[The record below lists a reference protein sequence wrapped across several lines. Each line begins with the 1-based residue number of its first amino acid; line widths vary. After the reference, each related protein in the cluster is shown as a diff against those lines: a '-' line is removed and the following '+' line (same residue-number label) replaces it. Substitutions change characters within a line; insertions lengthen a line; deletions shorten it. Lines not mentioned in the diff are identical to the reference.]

1 MIRSV
6 RIRGLGVIDE
16 TLLEPSSALTA
27 VTGET
32 GAGKTMVVTGIGLLL
47 GDKADTGLVRH
58 GCDRAVVEAIL
69 DAPCADRVNELG
81 GTVEDDEVICAR
93 HITTRRS
100 RALLGG
106 AQVTASQLARI
117 VGDQV
122 TIYGQSEQ
130 VRLVDASRQLDVVDR
145 AAGDDLS
152 DHLSQHAQ
160 LWSEFR
166 AVSQRLH
173 RLNEDRAG
181 AEMEREV
188 LTRRVGE
195 VDAVDPKPHEDD
207 DLIAE
212 IAGLQAA
219 QSIRESLRK
228 ADALLNGLE
237 TSTGPQP
244 GALALLEQAVHEL
257 DATGDAD
264 PQAAELAERAR
275 QMSYDL
281 TDLAASVAGHAA
293 RAEADPQRLEE
304 LGGRLAAIQRLL
316 RARTTTLDDLLETTA
331 ADRRRLTEL
340 DPAATDLGSLGQR
353 VEQLRSE
360 LRRSADHISAVR
372 RRTAVR
378 LAAEVRPELTALA
391 MPHARLEL
399 RVEPAP
405 MGPRGADSVTIMLAA
420 NPGSDPAPLAKAA
433 SGGELSRVRLA
444 LEVVAAQTLAPQT
457 FVFDEIDSGVG
468 GAVGIEIGRRLR
480 QLARRHQVIVVT
492 HLAQVAA
499 FADTHVVISKASDG
513 AVTSSGLREV
523 TGSDREIE
531 LSRMMS
537 GMVDSESGLEHAHD
551 LLREAGE
558 RDG

>member
-16 TLLEPSSALTA
+16 TVLEPSSALTA

-58 GCDRAVVEAIL
+58 GCDRAVVEAVL
-69 DAPCADRVNELG
+69 DTPDAGRVSELG
-81 GTVEDDEVICAR
+81 GTVEDGEVICAR
-93 HITTRRS
+93 HITSRRS

-106 AQVTASQLARI
+106 AQVTASQLAHI

-122 TIYGQSEQ
+122 TIHGQSEQ
-130 VRLVDASRQLDVVDR
+130 VRLVDAARQLDVVDR
-145 AAGDDLS
+145 AAGDELAGYLS
-152 DHLSQHAQ
+152 RHAQ

-166 AVSQRLH
+166 AASQRLQ

-188 LTRRVGE
+188 LTRRVSE

-219 QSIRESLRK
+219 QSIRESLNK
-228 ADALLNGLE
+228 ADVLLNGVE

-257 DATGDAD
+257 DGTGDAD
-264 PQAAELAERAR
+264 PHAAELAERAR

-316 RARTTTLDDLLETTA
+316 RARTTTLDDLLESTA
-331 ADRRRLTEL
+331 ADRHRLAEL
-340 DPAATDLGSLGQR
+340 DPGATDLDSLGQQ

-360 LRRSADHISAVR
+360 LRRSADHMSAVR

-378 LAAEVRPELTALA
+378 LAAEVRPELAALA
-391 MPHARLEL
+391 MPHARLEF

-420 NPGSDPAPLAKAA
+420 NPGSDLAPLAKAA

-444 LEVVAAQTLAPQT
+444 LEVVVAQPQVPQT

-468 GAVGIEIGRRLR
+468 GTVGIEIGRRLR

-499 FADTHVVISKASDG
+499 FADTHVVITKASDG
-513 AVTSSGLREV
+513 AITSSGLREV
-523 TGSDREIE
+523 TGSEREIE

-558 RDG
+558 MD

>member
-16 TLLEPSSALTA
+16 TVLEPSSALTA

-58 GCDRAVVEAIL
+58 GCDRAVVEAVL
-69 DAPCADRVNELG
+69 DTPDAGRVSELG
-81 GTVEDDEVICAR
+81 GTVEDGEVICAR
-93 HITTRRS
+93 HITSCRS

-106 AQVTASQLARI
+106 AQVTASQLAHI

-122 TIYGQSEQ
+122 TIHGQSEQ
-130 VRLVDASRQLDVVDR
+130 VRLVDAARQLDVVDR
-145 AAGDDLS
+145 AAGDELAG
-152 DHLSQHAQ
+152 HLSRHAQ

-166 AVSQRLH
+166 AASQRLQ

-219 QSIRESLRK
+219 QSIRESLNK
-228 ADALLNGLE
+228 ADVLLNGVE

-257 DATGDAD
+257 DGTGDAD
-264 PQAAELAERAR
+264 PRAAELAERAR

-316 RARTTTLDDLLETTA
+316 RARTTTLDDLLESTA
-331 ADRRRLTEL
+331 ADRHRLAEL
-340 DPAATDLGSLGQR
+340 DPGATDLDSLGQQ

-360 LRRSADHISAVR
+360 LRRSADHMSAVR

-378 LAAEVRPELTALA
+378 LAAEVRPELAALA
-391 MPHARLEL
+391 MPHARLEF

-420 NPGSDPAPLAKAA
+420 NPGSDLAPLAKAA

-444 LEVVAAQTLAPQT
+444 LEVVVAQPQVPQT

-499 FADTHVVISKASDG
+499 FADTHVVITKASDG

-523 TGSDREIE
+523 TGSGREIE

-558 RDG
+558 MD

>member
-16 TLLEPSSALTA
+16 TVLEPSSALTA

-58 GCDRAVVEAIL
+58 GCDRAVVEAVL
-69 DAPCADRVNELG
+69 DTPDAGRVSELG
-81 GTVEDDEVICAR
+81 GTVEDGEVICAR
-93 HITTRRS
+93 HITSRRS

-106 AQVTASQLARI
+106 AQVTASQLAHI

-122 TIYGQSEQ
+122 TIHGQSEQ
-130 VRLVDASRQLDVVDR
+130 VRLVDAARQLDVVDR
-145 AAGDDLS
+145 AAGDELAG
-152 DHLSQHAQ
+152 HLSRHAQ

-166 AVSQRLH
+166 AASQRLQ

-219 QSIRESLRK
+219 QSIRESLNK
-228 ADALLNGLE
+228 ADVLLNGVE

-257 DATGDAD
+257 DGTGDAD
-264 PQAAELAERAR
+264 PRAAELAERAR

-316 RARTTTLDDLLETTA
+316 RARTTTLDDLLDSTA
-331 ADRRRLTEL
+331 ADRHRLAEL
-340 DPAATDLGSLGQR
+340 DPGATDLDSLGQQ

-360 LRRSADHISAVR
+360 LRRSADHMSAVR

-378 LAAEVRPELTALA
+378 LAAEVRPELAALA
-391 MPHARLEL
+391 MPHARLEF

-420 NPGSDPAPLAKAA
+420 NPGSDLAPLAKAA

-444 LEVVAAQTLAPQT
+444 LEVVVAQPQVPQT

-499 FADTHVVISKASDG
+499 FADTHVVITKASDG
-513 AVTSSGLREV
+513 AITSSGLREV

-558 RDG
+558 MD

>member
-16 TLLEPSSALTA
+16 TVLEPSSALTA

-58 GCDRAVVEAIL
+58 GCDRAVVEAVL
-69 DAPCADRVNELG
+69 DTPDAGRVSELG
-81 GTVEDDEVICAR
+81 GTVEDGEVICAR
-93 HITTRRS
+93 HITSRRS

-106 AQVTASQLARI
+106 AQVTASQLAHI

-122 TIYGQSEQ
+122 TIHGQSEQ
-130 VRLVDASRQLDVVDR
+130 VRLVDAARQLDVVDR
-145 AAGDDLS
+145 AAGDELAGYLS
-152 DHLSQHAQ
+152 RHAQ

-166 AVSQRLH
+166 AASQRLQ

-188 LTRRVGE
+188 LTRRVSE

-212 IAGLQAA
+212 MAGLQAA
-219 QSIRESLRK
+219 QSIRESLNK
-228 ADALLNGLE
+228 ADVLLNGVE

-257 DATGDAD
+257 DGTGDAD
-264 PQAAELAERAR
+264 PHAAELAERAR

-316 RARTTTLDDLLETTA
+316 RARTTTLDDLLESTA
-331 ADRRRLTEL
+331 ADRHRLAEL
-340 DPAATDLGSLGQR
+340 DPGATDLDSLGQQ

-360 LRRSADHISAVR
+360 LRRSADHMSAVR

-378 LAAEVRPELTALA
+378 LAAEVRPELAALA
-391 MPHARLEL
+391 MPHARLEF

-420 NPGSDPAPLAKAA
+420 NPGSDLAPLAKAA

-444 LEVVAAQTLAPQT
+444 LEVVVAQPQVPQT

-499 FADTHVVISKASDG
+499 FADTHVVITKASDG

-523 TGSDREIE
+523 TGSGREIE

-558 RDG
+558 MD

>member
-16 TLLEPSSALTA
+16 TVLEPSSALTA

-58 GCDRAVVEAIL
+58 GCDRAVVEAVL
-69 DAPCADRVNELG
+69 DTPDAGRVSELG
-81 GTVEDDEVICAR
+81 GTVEDGEVICAR
-93 HITTRRS
+93 HITSRRS

-106 AQVTASQLARI
+106 AQVTASQLAHI

-122 TIYGQSEQ
+122 TIHGQSEQ
-130 VRLVDASRQLDVVDR
+130 VRLVDAARQLDVVDR
-145 AAGDDLS
+145 AAGDELAG
-152 DHLSQHAQ
+152 HLSRHAQ

-166 AVSQRLH
+166 AASQRLQ

-219 QSIRESLRK
+219 QSIRESLNK
-228 ADALLNGLE
+228 ADVLLNGVE

-257 DATGDAD
+257 DGTGDAD
-264 PQAAELAERAR
+264 PRAAELAERAR

-316 RARTTTLDDLLETTA
+316 RARTTTLDDLLDSTA
-331 ADRRRLTEL
+331 ADRHRLAEL
-340 DPAATDLGSLGQR
+340 DPGATDLDSLGQQ

-360 LRRSADHISAVR
+360 LRRSADHMSAVR

-378 LAAEVRPELTALA
+378 LAAEVRPELAALA
-391 MPHARLEL
+391 MPHARLEF

-420 NPGSDPAPLAKAA
+420 NPGSDLAPLAKAA

-444 LEVVAAQTLAPQT
+444 LEVVVAQPQVPQT

-499 FADTHVVISKASDG
+499 FADTHVVITKASDG

-523 TGSDREIE
+523 TGSEREIE

-537 GMVDSESGLEHAHD
+537 GMVDSGSGLEHAHD

-558 RDG
+558 MD

>member
-16 TLLEPSSALTA
+16 TVLEPSSALTA

-58 GCDRAVVEAIL
+58 GCDRAVVEAVL
-69 DAPCADRVNELG
+69 DTPDAGRVSELG
-81 GTVEDDEVICAR
+81 GTVEDGEVICAR
-93 HITTRRS
+93 HITSRRS

-106 AQVTASQLARI
+106 AQVTASQLAHI

-122 TIYGQSEQ
+122 TIHGQSEQ
-130 VRLVDASRQLDVVDR
+130 VRLVDAARQLDVVDR
-145 AAGDDLS
+145 AAGDELAG
-152 DHLSQHAQ
+152 HLSRHAQ

-166 AVSQRLH
+166 AASQRLQ

-212 IAGLQAA
+212 MAGLQAA
-219 QSIRESLRK
+219 QSIRESLNK
-228 ADALLNGLE
+228 ADVLLNGVE

-257 DATGDAD
+257 DGTGDAD
-264 PQAAELAERAR
+264 PHAAELAERAR

-316 RARTTTLDDLLETTA
+316 RARTTTLDDLLESTA
-331 ADRRRLTEL
+331 ADRHRLAEL
-340 DPAATDLGSLGQR
+340 DPGATDLDSLGQQ

-360 LRRSADHISAVR
+360 LRRSADHMSAVR

-378 LAAEVRPELTALA
+378 LAAEVRPELAALA
-391 MPHARLEL
+391 MPHARLEF

-420 NPGSDPAPLAKAA
+420 NPGSDLAPLAKAA

-444 LEVVAAQTLAPQT
+444 LEVVVAQPQVPQT

-499 FADTHVVISKASDG
+499 FADTHVVITKASDG

-523 TGSDREIE
+523 TGSEREIE

-558 RDG
+558 MD

>member
-16 TLLEPSSALTA
+16 TVLEPSSALTA

-58 GCDRAVVEAIL
+58 GCDRAVVEAVL
-69 DAPCADRVNELG
+69 DTPDAGRVSELG
-81 GTVEDDEVICAR
+81 GTVEDGEVICAR
-93 HITTRRS
+93 HITSRRS

-106 AQVTASQLARI
+106 AQVTASQLAHI

-122 TIYGQSEQ
+122 TIHGQSEQ
-130 VRLVDASRQLDVVDR
+130 VRLVDAARQLDVVDR
-145 AAGDDLS
+145 AAGDELAG
-152 DHLSQHAQ
+152 HLSRHAQ

-166 AVSQRLH
+166 AASQRLQ

-219 QSIRESLRK
+219 QSIRESLNK
-228 ADALLNGLE
+228 ADVLLNGVE

-257 DATGDAD
+257 DGTGDAD
-264 PQAAELAERAR
+264 PHAAELAERAR

-316 RARTTTLDDLLETTA
+316 RARTTTLDDLLESTA
-331 ADRRRLTEL
+331 ADRHRLAEL
-340 DPAATDLGSLGQR
+340 DPGATDLDSLGQQ

-360 LRRSADHISAVR
+360 LRRSADHMSAVR

-378 LAAEVRPELTALA
+378 LAAEVRPELAALA
-391 MPHARLEL
+391 MPHARLEF

-420 NPGSDPAPLAKAA
+420 NPGSDLAPLAKAA

-444 LEVVAAQTLAPQT
+444 LEVVVAQPQVPQT

-468 GAVGIEIGRRLR
+468 GTVGIEIGRRLR

-499 FADTHVVISKASDG
+499 FADTHVVITKASDG

-523 TGSDREIE
+523 TGSGREIE

-558 RDG
+558 MD

>member
-16 TLLEPSSALTA
+16 TVLEPSSALTA

-58 GCDRAVVEAIL
+58 GCDRAVVEAVL
-69 DAPCADRVNELG
+69 DTPDAGRVSELG
-81 GTVEDDEVICAR
+81 GTVEDGEVICAR
-93 HITTRRS
+93 HITSRRS

-106 AQVTASQLARI
+106 AQVTASQLAHI

-122 TIYGQSEQ
+122 TIHGQSEQ
-130 VRLVDASRQLDVVDR
+130 VRLVDAARQLDVVDR
-145 AAGDDLS
+145 AAGDELAGYLS
-152 DHLSQHAQ
+152 RHAQ

-166 AVSQRLH
+166 AASQRLQ

-212 IAGLQAA
+212 MAGLQAA
-219 QSIRESLRK
+219 QSIRESLNK
-228 ADALLNGLE
+228 ADVLLNGVE

-257 DATGDAD
+257 DGTGDAD
-264 PQAAELAERAR
+264 PHAAELAERAR

-316 RARTTTLDDLLETTA
+316 RARTTTLDDLLESTA
-331 ADRRRLTEL
+331 ADRHRLAEL
-340 DPAATDLGSLGQR
+340 DPGATDLDSLGQQ

-360 LRRSADHISAVR
+360 LRRSADHMSAVR

-378 LAAEVRPELTALA
+378 LAAEVRPELAALV
-391 MPHARLEL
+391 MPHARLEF

-420 NPGSDPAPLAKAA
+420 NPGSDLAPLAKAA

-444 LEVVAAQTLAPQT
+444 LEVVVAQPQVPQT

-499 FADTHVVISKASDG
+499 FADTHVVITKASDG
-513 AVTSSGLREV
+513 AITSSGLREV

-558 RDG
+558 MD

>member
-16 TLLEPSSALTA
+16 TVLEPSSALTA

-58 GCDRAVVEAIL
+58 GCDRAVVEAVL
-69 DAPCADRVNELG
+69 DTPDAGRVSELG
-81 GTVEDDEVICAR
+81 GTVEDGEVICAR
-93 HITTRRS
+93 HITSRRS

-106 AQVTASQLARI
+106 AQVTASQLAHI

-122 TIYGQSEQ
+122 TIHGQSEQ
-130 VRLVDASRQLDVVDR
+130 VRLVDAARQLDVVDR
-145 AAGDDLS
+145 AAGDELAG
-152 DHLSQHAQ
+152 HLSRHAQ

-166 AVSQRLH
+166 AASQRLQ

-219 QSIRESLRK
+219 QSIRESLNK
-228 ADALLNGLE
+228 ADVLLNGVE
-237 TSTGPQP
+237 MSTGPQP

-257 DATGDAD
+257 DGTGDAD
-264 PQAAELAERAR
+264 PRAAELAERAR

-316 RARTTTLDDLLETTA
+316 RARTTTLDDLLESTA
-331 ADRRRLTEL
+331 ADRHRLAEL
-340 DPAATDLGSLGQR
+340 DPGATDLDSLGQQ

-360 LRRSADHISAVR
+360 LRRSADHMSAVR

-378 LAAEVRPELTALA
+378 LAAEVRPELAALA
-391 MPHARLEL
+391 MPHARLEF

-420 NPGSDPAPLAKAA
+420 NPGSDLAPLAKAA

-444 LEVVAAQTLAPQT
+444 LEVVVAQPQVPQT

-499 FADTHVVISKASDG
+499 FADTHVVITKASDG

-523 TGSDREIE
+523 TGSEREIE

-558 RDG
+558 MD

>member
-16 TLLEPSSALTA
+16 TVLEPSSALTA

-58 GCDRAVVEAIL
+58 GCDRAVVEAVL
-69 DAPCADRVNELG
+69 DTPDAGRVSELG
-81 GTVEDDEVICAR
+81 GTVEDGEVICAR
-93 HITTRRS
+93 HITSRRS

-106 AQVTASQLARI
+106 AQVTASQLAHI

-122 TIYGQSEQ
+122 TIHGQSEQ
-130 VRLVDASRQLDVVDR
+130 VRLVDAARQLDVVDR
-145 AAGDDLS
+145 AAGDELAGYLS
-152 DHLSQHAQ
+152 RHAQ

-166 AVSQRLH
+166 AASQRLQ

-219 QSIRESLRK
+219 QSIRESLNK
-228 ADALLNGLE
+228 ADVLLNGVE

-257 DATGDAD
+257 DGTGDAD
-264 PQAAELAERAR
+264 PRAAELAERAR

-293 RAEADPQRLEE
+293 RAEADPQRLEK

-316 RARTTTLDDLLETTA
+316 RARTTTLDDLLESTA
-331 ADRRRLTEL
+331 ADRHRLAEL
-340 DPAATDLGSLGQR
+340 DPGATDLDSLGQQ

-360 LRRSADHISAVR
+360 LRRSADHMSAVR

-378 LAAEVRPELTALA
+378 LAAEVRPELAALA
-391 MPHARLEL
+391 MPHARLEF

-420 NPGSDPAPLAKAA
+420 NPGSDLAPLAKAA

-444 LEVVAAQTLAPQT
+444 LEVVVAQPQVPQT

-499 FADTHVVISKASDG
+499 FADTHVVITKASDG

-523 TGSDREIE
+523 TGSEREIE

-558 RDG
+558 MD

>member
-16 TLLEPSSALTA
+16 TVLEPSSALTA

-58 GCDRAVVEAIL
+58 GCDRAVVEAVL
-69 DAPCADRVNELG
+69 DTPDAGCVSELG
-81 GTVEDDEVICAR
+81 GTVEDGEVICAR
-93 HITTRRS
+93 HITSRRS

-106 AQVTASQLARI
+106 AQVTASQLAHI

-122 TIYGQSEQ
+122 TIHGQSEQ
-130 VRLVDASRQLDVVDR
+130 VRLVDAARQLDVVDR
-145 AAGDDLS
+145 AAGDELAG
-152 DHLSQHAQ
+152 HLSRHAQ

-166 AVSQRLH
+166 AASQRLQ

-219 QSIRESLRK
+219 QSIRESLNK
-228 ADALLNGLE
+228 ADVLLNGVE

-257 DATGDAD
+257 DGTGDAD
-264 PQAAELAERAR
+264 PRAAELAERAR

-316 RARTTTLDDLLETTA
+316 RARTTTLDDLLESTA
-331 ADRRRLTEL
+331 ADRHRLAEL
-340 DPAATDLGSLGQR
+340 DPGATDLDSLGQQ

-360 LRRSADHISAVR
+360 LRRSADHMSAVR

-378 LAAEVRPELTALA
+378 LAAEVRPELAALA
-391 MPHARLEL
+391 MPHARLEF

-420 NPGSDPAPLAKAA
+420 NPGSDLAPLAKAA

-444 LEVVAAQTLAPQT
+444 LEVVVAQPQVPQT

-499 FADTHVVISKASDG
+499 FADTHVVITKASDG

-523 TGSDREIE
+523 TGSEREIE

-558 RDG
+558 MD

>member
-16 TLLEPSSALTA
+16 TVLEPSSALTA

-58 GCDRAVVEAIL
+58 GCDRAVVEAVL
-69 DAPCADRVNELG
+69 DTPDAGRVSELG
-81 GTVEDDEVICAR
+81 GTVEDGEVICAR
-93 HITTRRS
+93 HITSRRS

-106 AQVTASQLARI
+106 AQVTASQLAHI

-122 TIYGQSEQ
+122 TIHGQSEQ
-130 VRLVDASRQLDVVDR
+130 VRLVDAARQLDVVDR
-145 AAGDDLS
+145 AAGDELAG
-152 DHLSQHAQ
+152 HLSRHAQ

-166 AVSQRLH
+166 AASQRLQ

-212 IAGLQAA
+212 MAGLQAA
-219 QSIRESLRK
+219 QSIRESLNK
-228 ADALLNGLE
+228 ADVLLNGVE

-257 DATGDAD
+257 DGTGDAD
-264 PQAAELAERAR
+264 PRAAELAERAR

-316 RARTTTLDDLLETTA
+316 RARTTTLDDLLESTA
-331 ADRRRLTEL
+331 ADRHRHAEL
-340 DPAATDLGSLGQR
+340 DPGATDLDSLGQQ

-360 LRRSADHISAVR
+360 LRRSADHMSAVR

-378 LAAEVRPELTALA
+378 LAAEVRPELAALA
-391 MPHARLEL
+391 MPHARLEF

-420 NPGSDPAPLAKAA
+420 NPGSDLAPLAKAA

-444 LEVVAAQTLAPQT
+444 LEVVVAQPQVPQT

-499 FADTHVVISKASDG
+499 FADTHVVITKASDG
-513 AVTSSGLREV
+513 AITSSGLREV

-558 RDG
+558 MD

>member
-16 TLLEPSSALTA
+16 TVLEPSSALTA

-58 GCDRAVVEAIL
+58 GCDRAVVEAVL
-69 DAPCADRVNELG
+69 DTPDAGRVSELG
-81 GTVEDDEVICAR
+81 GTVEDGEVICAR
-93 HITTRRS
+93 HITSRRS

-106 AQVTASQLARI
+106 AQVTASQLAHI

-122 TIYGQSEQ
+122 TIHGQSEQ
-130 VRLVDASRQLDVVDR
+130 VRLVDAARQLDVVDR
-145 AAGDDLS
+145 AAGDELAG
-152 DHLSQHAQ
+152 HLSRHAQ

-166 AVSQRLH
+166 AASQRLQ

-219 QSIRESLRK
+219 QSIRESLNK
-228 ADALLNGLE
+228 ADVLLNGVE

-257 DATGDAD
+257 DGTGDAD
-264 PQAAELAERAR
+264 PHAAELAERAR

-316 RARTTTLDDLLETTA
+316 RARTTTLDDLLESTA
-331 ADRRRLTEL
+331 ADRHRLAEL
-340 DPAATDLGSLGQR
+340 DPGATDLDSLGQQ

-360 LRRSADHISAVR
+360 LRRSADHMSAVR

-378 LAAEVRPELTALA
+378 LAAEVRPELAALA
-391 MPHARLEL
+391 MPHARLEF

-420 NPGSDPAPLAKAA
+420 NPGSDLAPLAKAA

-444 LEVVAAQTLAPQT
+444 LEVVVAQPQVPQT

-468 GAVGIEIGRRLR
+468 GTVGIEIGRRLR

-499 FADTHVVISKASDG
+499 FADTHVVITKASDG

-558 RDG
+558 MD

>member
-16 TLLEPSSALTA
+16 TVLEPSSALTA

-58 GCDRAVVEAIL
+58 GCDRAVVEAVL
-69 DAPCADRVNELG
+69 DTPDAGRVSELG
-81 GTVEDDEVICAR
+81 GTVEDGEVICAR
-93 HITTRRS
+93 HITSRRS

-106 AQVTASQLARI
+106 AQVTASQLAHI

-122 TIYGQSEQ
+122 TIHGQSEQ
-130 VRLVDASRQLDVVDR
+130 VRLVDAARQLDVVDR
-145 AAGDDLS
+145 AAGDELAG
-152 DHLSQHAQ
+152 HLSRHAQ

-166 AVSQRLH
+166 AASQRLQ

-219 QSIRESLRK
+219 QSIRESLNK
-228 ADALLNGLE
+228 ADVLLNGVE

-257 DATGDAD
+257 DGTGDAD
-264 PQAAELAERAR
+264 PRAAELAERAR

-293 RAEADPQRLEE
+293 RAKADPQRLEE

-316 RARTTTLDDLLETTA
+316 RARTTTLDDLLESTA
-331 ADRRRLTEL
+331 EDRHRLTEL
-340 DPAATDLGSLGQR
+340 DPGATDLDFLGQQ
-353 VEQLRSE
+353 VEQLRFE
-360 LRRSADHISAVR
+360 LRRSADHMSAVR

-378 LAAEVRPELTALA
+378 LAAEVRPELAALA
-391 MPHARLEL
+391 MPHARLEF

-420 NPGSDPAPLAKAA
+420 NPGSDLAPLAKAA

-444 LEVVAAQTLAPQT
+444 LEVVVAQPQVPQT

-499 FADTHVVISKASDG
+499 FADTHVVITKASDG

-551 LLREAGE
+551 LLREADE
-558 RDG
+558 MD

>member
-1 MIRSV
+1 VIRSV

-16 TLLEPSSALTA
+16 TVLEPSSALTA

-58 GCDRAVVEAIL
+58 GCDRAVVEAVL
-69 DAPCADRVNELG
+69 DTPDAGRVSELG
-81 GTVEDDEVICAR
+81 GTVEDGEVICAR
-93 HITTRRS
+93 HITSRRS

-106 AQVTASQLARI
+106 AQVTASQLAHI

-122 TIYGQSEQ
+122 TIHGQSEQ
-130 VRLVDASRQLDVVDR
+130 VRLVDAARQLDVVDR
-145 AAGDDLS
+145 AAGDELAG
-152 DHLSQHAQ
+152 HLSRHAQ

-166 AVSQRLH
+166 AASQRLQ

-219 QSIRESLRK
+219 QSIRESLNK
-228 ADALLNGLE
+228 ADVLLNGVE

-257 DATGDAD
+257 DGTGDAD
-264 PQAAELAERAR
+264 PRAAELAERAR

-316 RARTTTLDDLLETTA
+316 RARTTTLDDLLESTA
-331 ADRRRLTEL
+331 ADRHRLAEL
-340 DPAATDLGSLGQR
+340 DPGATDLDSLGQQ

-360 LRRSADHISAVR
+360 LRRSADHMSAVR

-378 LAAEVRPELTALA
+378 LAAEVRPELAALA
-391 MPHARLEL
+391 MPHARLEF

-420 NPGSDPAPLAKAA
+420 NPGSDLAPLAKAA

-444 LEVVAAQTLAPQT
+444 LEVVVAQPQVPQT

-499 FADTHVVISKASDG
+499 FADTHVVITKASDG

-523 TGSDREIE
+523 TGSGREIE

-558 RDG
+558 MD

>member
-16 TLLEPSSALTA
+16 TVLEPSSALTA

-58 GCDRAVVEAIL
+58 GCDRAVVEAVL
-69 DAPCADRVNELG
+69 DTPDAGRVSELG
-81 GTVEDDEVICAR
+81 GTVEDGEVICAR
-93 HITTRRS
+93 HITSRRS

-106 AQVTASQLARI
+106 AQVTASQLAHI

-122 TIYGQSEQ
+122 TIHGQSEQ
-130 VRLVDASRQLDVVDR
+130 VRLVDAARQLDVVDR
-145 AAGDDLS
+145 AAGDELAG
-152 DHLSQHAQ
+152 HLSRHAQ

-166 AVSQRLH
+166 AASQRLQ

-219 QSIRESLRK
+219 QSIRESLNK
-228 ADALLNGLE
+228 ADVLLNGVE

-257 DATGDAD
+257 DGTGDAD
-264 PQAAELAERAR
+264 PRAAELAERAR

-316 RARTTTLDDLLETTA
+316 RARTTTLDDLLDSTA
-331 ADRRRLTEL
+331 ADRHRLAEL
-340 DPAATDLGSLGQR
+340 DPGATDLDSLGQQ

-360 LRRSADHISAVR
+360 LRRSADHMSAVR

-378 LAAEVRPELTALA
+378 LAAEVRPELAALA
-391 MPHARLEL
+391 MPHARLEF

-420 NPGSDPAPLAKAA
+420 NPGSDLAPLAKAA

-444 LEVVAAQTLAPQT
+444 LEVVVAQPQVPQT

-499 FADTHVVISKASDG
+499 FADTHVVITKASDG

-523 TGSDREIE
+523 TGSEREIE

-558 RDG
+558 MD

>member
-16 TLLEPSSALTA
+16 TVLEPSSALTA

-58 GCDRAVVEAIL
+58 GCDRAVVEAVL
-69 DAPCADRVNELG
+69 DTPDAGRVSELG
-81 GTVEDDEVICAR
+81 GTVEDGEVICAR
-93 HITTRRS
+93 HITSRRS

-106 AQVTASQLARI
+106 AQVTASQLAHI

-122 TIYGQSEQ
+122 TIHGQSEQ
-130 VRLVDASRQLDVVDR
+130 VRLVDAARQLDVVDR
-145 AAGDDLS
+145 AAGDELAGYLS
-152 DHLSQHAQ
+152 RHAQ

-166 AVSQRLH
+166 AASQRLQ

-212 IAGLQAA
+212 MAGLQAA
-219 QSIRESLRK
+219 QSIRESLNK
-228 ADALLNGLE
+228 ADVLLNGVE

-257 DATGDAD
+257 DGTGDAD
-264 PQAAELAERAR
+264 PHAAELAERAR

-316 RARTTTLDDLLETTA
+316 RARTTTLDDLLESTA
-331 ADRRRLTEL
+331 ADRHRLAEL
-340 DPAATDLGSLGQR
+340 DPGATDLDSLGQQ
-353 VEQLRSE
+353 VEQLRFE
-360 LRRSADHISAVR
+360 LRRSADHMSAVR

-378 LAAEVRPELTALA
+378 LAAEVRPELAALA
-391 MPHARLEL
+391 MPHARLEF

-420 NPGSDPAPLAKAA
+420 NPGSDLAPLAKAA

-444 LEVVAAQTLAPQT
+444 LEVVVAQPQVPQT

-499 FADTHVVISKASDG
+499 FADTHVVITKASDG
-513 AVTSSGLREV
+513 AITSSGLREV

-558 RDG
+558 MD

>member
-16 TLLEPSSALTA
+16 TVLEPSSALTA

-58 GCDRAVVEAIL
+58 GCDRAVVEAVL
-69 DAPCADRVNELG
+69 DTPDAGRVSELG
-81 GTVEDDEVICAR
+81 GTVEDGEVICAR
-93 HITTRRS
+93 HITSRRS

-106 AQVTASQLARI
+106 AQVTASQLAHI

-122 TIYGQSEQ
+122 TIHGQSEQ
-130 VRLVDASRQLDVVDR
+130 VRLVDAARQLDVVDR
-145 AAGDDLS
+145 AAGDELAGYLS
-152 DHLSQHAQ
+152 RHAQ

-166 AVSQRLH
+166 AASQRLQ

-212 IAGLQAA
+212 MAGLQAA
-219 QSIRESLRK
+219 QSIRESLNK
-228 ADALLNGLE
+228 ADVLLNGVE

-257 DATGDAD
+257 DGTGDAD
-264 PQAAELAERAR
+264 PHAAELAERAR

-316 RARTTTLDDLLETTA
+316 RARTTTLDDLLESTA
-331 ADRRRLTEL
+331 ADRHRLAEL
-340 DPAATDLGSLGQR
+340 DPGATDLDSLGQQ

-360 LRRSADHISAVR
+360 LRRSADHMSAVR

-378 LAAEVRPELTALA
+378 LAAEVRPELAALA
-391 MPHARLEL
+391 MPHARLEF

-420 NPGSDPAPLAKAA
+420 NPGSDLAPLAKAA

-444 LEVVAAQTLAPQT
+444 LEVVVAQPQVPQT

-468 GAVGIEIGRRLR
+468 GTVGIEIGRRLR

-499 FADTHVVISKASDG
+499 FADTHVVITKASDG
-513 AVTSSGLREV
+513 AITSSGLREV

-558 RDG
+558 MD

>member
-16 TLLEPSSALTA
+16 TVLEPSSALTA

-58 GCDRAVVEAIL
+58 GCDRAVVEAVL
-69 DAPCADRVNELG
+69 DTPDAGRVSELG
-81 GTVEDDEVICAR
+81 GTVEDGEVICAR
-93 HITTRRS
+93 HITSRRS

-106 AQVTASQLARI
+106 AQVTASQLAHI

-122 TIYGQSEQ
+122 TIHGQSEQ
-130 VRLVDASRQLDVVDR
+130 VRLVDAARQLDVVDR
-145 AAGDDLS
+145 AAGDELAGYLS
-152 DHLSQHAQ
+152 RHAQ

-166 AVSQRLH
+166 AASQRLQ

-219 QSIRESLRK
+219 QSIRESLNK
-228 ADALLNGLE
+228 ADVLLNGVE

-257 DATGDAD
+257 DGTGDAD
-264 PQAAELAERAR
+264 PRAAELAERAR

-316 RARTTTLDDLLETTA
+316 RARTTTLDDLLESTA
-331 ADRRRLTEL
+331 ADRHRLAEL
-340 DPAATDLGSLGQR
+340 DPGATDLDSLGQQ

-360 LRRSADHISAVR
+360 LRRSADHMSAVR

-378 LAAEVRPELTALA
+378 LAAEVRPELAALA
-391 MPHARLEL
+391 MPHARLEF

-420 NPGSDPAPLAKAA
+420 NPGSDLAPLAKAA

-444 LEVVAAQTLAPQT
+444 LEVVVAQPQVPQT

-499 FADTHVVISKASDG
+499 FADTHVVITKASDG

-523 TGSDREIE
+523 TGSEREIE

-558 RDG
+558 MD

>member
-16 TLLEPSSALTA
+16 TVLEPSSALTA

-58 GCDRAVVEAIL
+58 GCDRAVVEAVL
-69 DAPCADRVNELG
+69 DTPDAGRVSELG
-81 GTVEDDEVICAR
+81 GTVEDGEVICAR
-93 HITTRRS
+93 HITSRRS

-106 AQVTASQLARI
+106 AQVTASQLAHI

-122 TIYGQSEQ
+122 TIHGQSEQ
-130 VRLVDASRQLDVVDR
+130 VRLVDAARQLDVVDR
-145 AAGDDLS
+145 AAGDELAGYLS
-152 DHLSQHAQ
+152 RHAQ
-160 LWSEFR
+160 VWSEFR
-166 AVSQRLH
+166 AASQRLQ

-212 IAGLQAA
+212 MAGLQAA
-219 QSIRESLRK
+219 QSIRESLNK
-228 ADALLNGLE
+228 ADVLLNGVE

-257 DATGDAD
+257 DGTGDAD
-264 PQAAELAERAR
+264 PHAAELAERAR

-316 RARTTTLDDLLETTA
+316 RARTTTLDDLLESTA
-331 ADRRRLTEL
+331 EDRHRLTEL
-340 DPAATDLGSLGQR
+340 DPGATDLDFLGQQ
-353 VEQLRSE
+353 VEQLRFE
-360 LRRSADHISAVR
+360 LRRSADHMSAVR

-378 LAAEVRPELTALA
+378 LAAEVRPELAALA
-391 MPHARLEL
+391 MPHARLEF

-420 NPGSDPAPLAKAA
+420 NPGSDLAPLAKAA

-444 LEVVAAQTLAPQT
+444 LEVVVAQPQVPQT

-499 FADTHVVISKASDG
+499 FADTHVVITKASDG
-513 AVTSSGLREV
+513 AITSSGLREV

-558 RDG
+558 MD

>member
-16 TLLEPSSALTA
+16 TVLEPSSALTA

-58 GCDRAVVEAIL
+58 GCDRAVVEAVL
-69 DAPCADRVNELG
+69 DTPDAGRVSELG
-81 GTVEDDEVICAR
+81 GTVEDGEVICAR
-93 HITTRRS
+93 HITSRRS

-106 AQVTASQLARI
+106 AQVTASQLAHI

-122 TIYGQSEQ
+122 TIHGQSEQ
-130 VRLVDASRQLDVVDR
+130 VRLVDAARQLDVVDR
-145 AAGDDLS
+145 AAGDELAGYLS
-152 DHLSQHAQ
+152 RHAQ

-166 AVSQRLH
+166 AASQRLQ

-219 QSIRESLRK
+219 QSIRESLNK
-228 ADALLNGLE
+228 ADVLLNGVE

-257 DATGDAD
+257 DGTGDAD
-264 PQAAELAERAR
+264 PHAAELAERAR

-316 RARTTTLDDLLETTA
+316 RARTTTLDDLLESTA
-331 ADRRRLTEL
+331 ADRHRLAEL
-340 DPAATDLGSLGQR
+340 DPGATDLDSLGQQ
-353 VEQLRSE
+353 VEQLRFE
-360 LRRSADHISAVR
+360 LRRSADHMSAVR

-378 LAAEVRPELTALA
+378 LAAEVRPELAALA
-391 MPHARLEL
+391 MPHARLEF

-420 NPGSDPAPLAKAA
+420 NPGSDLAPLAKAA

-444 LEVVAAQTLAPQT
+444 LEVVVAQPQVPQT

-499 FADTHVVISKASDG
+499 FADTHVVITKASDG

-523 TGSDREIE
+523 TGSGREIE

-558 RDG
+558 MD

>member
-16 TLLEPSSALTA
+16 TVLEPSSALTA

-58 GCDRAVVEAIL
+58 GCDRAVVEAVL
-69 DAPCADRVNELG
+69 DAPDDGRISELG
-81 GTVEDDEVICAR
+81 GTVEDGEVICAR
-93 HITTRRS
+93 HITSRRS

-106 AQVTASQLARI
+106 AQVTASQLAHI

-122 TIYGQSEQ
+122 TIHGQSEQ
-130 VRLVDASRQLDVVDR
+130 VRLVDAARQLDVVDR
-145 AAGDDLS
+145 AAGDELAG
-152 DHLSQHAQ
+152 HLSRHAQ

-166 AVSQRLH
+166 AASQRLQ

-188 LTRRVGE
+188 LTRRVSE

-212 IAGLQAA
+212 MAGLQAA
-219 QSIRESLRK
+219 QSIRESLNK
-228 ADALLNGLE
+228 ADVLLNGVE

-257 DATGDAD
+257 DGTGDAD
-264 PQAAELAERAR
+264 PHAAELAERAR

-316 RARTTTLDDLLETTA
+316 RARTTTLDDLLESTA
-331 ADRRRLTEL
+331 EDRHRLTEL
-340 DPAATDLGSLGQR
+340 DPGATDLDFLGQQ
-353 VEQLRSE
+353 VEQLRFE
-360 LRRSADHISAVR
+360 LRRSADHMSAVR

-378 LAAEVRPELTALA
+378 LAAEVRPELAALV
-391 MPHARLEL
+391 MPHARLEF

-420 NPGSDPAPLAKAA
+420 NPGSDLAPLAKAA

-444 LEVVAAQTLAPQT
+444 LEVVVAQPQVPQT

-499 FADTHVVISKASDG
+499 FADTHVVITKASDG
-513 AVTSSGLREV
+513 AITSSGLREV

-558 RDG
+558 MD

>member
-16 TLLEPSSALTA
+16 TVLEPSSALTA

-58 GCDRAVVEAIL
+58 GCDRAVVEAVL
-69 DAPCADRVNELG
+69 NTPDAGRVSELG
-81 GTVEDDEVICAR
+81 GTVEDGEVICAR
-93 HITTRRS
+93 HITSRRS

-106 AQVTASQLARI
+106 AQVTASQLAHI

-122 TIYGQSEQ
+122 TIHGQSEQ
-130 VRLVDASRQLDVVDR
+130 VRLVDAARQLDVVDR
-145 AAGDDLS
+145 AAGDELAGYLS
-152 DHLSQHAQ
+152 RHAQ

-166 AVSQRLH
+166 AASQRLQ

-212 IAGLQAA
+212 MAGLQAA
-219 QSIRESLRK
+219 QSIRESLNK
-228 ADALLNGLE
+228 ADVLLNGVE

-257 DATGDAD
+257 DGTGDAD
-264 PQAAELAERAR
+264 PRAAELAERAR

-316 RARTTTLDDLLETTA
+316 RARTTTLDDLLESTA
-331 ADRRRLTEL
+331 ADRHRLAEL
-340 DPAATDLGSLGQR
+340 DPGATDLDSLGQQ

-360 LRRSADHISAVR
+360 LRRSADHMSAVR

-378 LAAEVRPELTALA
+378 LAAEVRPELAALA
-391 MPHARLEL
+391 MPHARLEF

-420 NPGSDPAPLAKAA
+420 NPGSDLAPLAKAA

-444 LEVVAAQTLAPQT
+444 LEVVVAQPQVPQT

-499 FADTHVVISKASDG
+499 FADTHVVITKASDG
-513 AVTSSGLREV
+513 AITSSGLREV

-558 RDG
+558 MD

>member
-16 TLLEPSSALTA
+16 TVLEPSSALTA

-58 GCDRAVVEAIL
+58 GCDRAVVEAVL
-69 DAPCADRVNELG
+69 DTPDAGRVSELG
-81 GTVEDDEVICAR
+81 GTVEDGEVICAR
-93 HITTRRS
+93 HITSRRS

-106 AQVTASQLARI
+106 AQVTASQLAHI

-122 TIYGQSEQ
+122 TIHGQSEQ
-130 VRLVDASRQLDVVDR
+130 VRLVDAARQLDVVDR
-145 AAGDDLS
+145 AAGDELAGYLS
-152 DHLSQHAQ
+152 RHAQ

-166 AVSQRLH
+166 AASQRLQ

-212 IAGLQAA
+212 MAGLQAA
-219 QSIRESLRK
+219 QSIRESLNK
-228 ADALLNGLE
+228 ADVLLNGVE

-257 DATGDAD
+257 DGTGDAD
-264 PQAAELAERAR
+264 PHAAELAERAR

-316 RARTTTLDDLLETTA
+316 RARTTTLDDLLESTA
-331 ADRRRLTEL
+331 ADRHRLAEL
-340 DPAATDLGSLGQR
+340 DPGATDLDSLGQQ
-353 VEQLRSE
+353 VEQLRFE
-360 LRRSADHISAVR
+360 LRRSADHMSAVR

-378 LAAEVRPELTALA
+378 LAAEVRPELAALA
-391 MPHARLEL
+391 MPHARLEF

-420 NPGSDPAPLAKAA
+420 NPGSDLAPLAKAA

-444 LEVVAAQTLAPQT
+444 LEVVVAQPQVPQT

-499 FADTHVVISKASDG
+499 FADTHVVITKASDG
-513 AVTSSGLREV
+513 AITSSGLREV
-523 TGSDREIE
+523 TGSEREIE

-558 RDG
+558 MD

>member
-16 TLLEPSSALTA
+16 TVLEPSSGLTA

-58 GCDRAVVEAIL
+58 GCDRAVVEAVL
-69 DAPCADRVNELG
+69 DTPDAGRVSELG
-81 GTVEDDEVICAR
+81 GTVEDGEVICAR
-93 HITTRRS
+93 HITSRRS

-106 AQVTASQLARI
+106 AQVTASQLAHI

-122 TIYGQSEQ
+122 TIHGQSEQ
-130 VRLVDASRQLDVVDR
+130 VRLVDAARQLDVVDR
-145 AAGDDLS
+145 AAGDELAG
-152 DHLSQHAQ
+152 HLSRHAQ

-166 AVSQRLH
+166 AASQRLQ

-219 QSIRESLRK
+219 QSIRESLNK
-228 ADALLNGLE
+228 ADVLLNGVE

-257 DATGDAD
+257 DGTGDAD
-264 PQAAELAERAR
+264 PRAAELAERAR

-316 RARTTTLDDLLETTA
+316 RARTTTLDDLLESTA
-331 ADRRRLTEL
+331 ADRHRLAEL
-340 DPAATDLGSLGQR
+340 DPGATDLDSLGQQ

-360 LRRSADHISAVR
+360 LRRSADHMSAVR

-378 LAAEVRPELTALA
+378 LAAEVRPELAALA
-391 MPHARLEL
+391 MPHARLEF

-420 NPGSDPAPLAKAA
+420 NPGSDLAPLAKAA

-444 LEVVAAQTLAPQT
+444 LEVVVAQPQVPQT

-499 FADTHVVISKASDG
+499 FADTHVVITKASDG

-523 TGSDREIE
+523 TGSGREIE

-558 RDG
+558 MD

>member
-16 TLLEPSSALTA
+16 TVLEPSSALTA

-58 GCDRAVVEAIL
+58 GCDRAVVEAVL
-69 DAPCADRVNELG
+69 DTPDAGRVSELG
-81 GTVEDDEVICAR
+81 GTVEDGEVICAR
-93 HITTRRS
+93 HITSRRS

-106 AQVTASQLARI
+106 AQVTASQLAHI

-122 TIYGQSEQ
+122 TIHGQSEQ
-130 VRLVDASRQLDVVDR
+130 VRLVDAARQLDVVDR
-145 AAGDDLS
+145 AAGDELAGYLS
-152 DHLSQHAQ
+152 RHAQ

-166 AVSQRLH
+166 AASQRLQ

-219 QSIRESLRK
+219 QSIRESLNK
-228 ADALLNGLE
+228 ADVLLNGVE

-257 DATGDAD
+257 DGTGDAD
-264 PQAAELAERAR
+264 PHAAELAERAR

-316 RARTTTLDDLLETTA
+316 RARTTTLDDLLDSTA
-331 ADRRRLTEL
+331 ADRHRLAEL
-340 DPAATDLGSLGQR
+340 DPGATDLDSLGQQ

-360 LRRSADHISAVR
+360 LRRSADHMSAVR

-378 LAAEVRPELTALA
+378 LAAEVRPELAALA
-391 MPHARLEL
+391 MPHARLEF

-420 NPGSDPAPLAKAA
+420 NPGSDLAPLAKAA

-444 LEVVAAQTLAPQT
+444 LEVVVAQPQVPQT

-499 FADTHVVISKASDG
+499 FADTHVVITKASDG
-513 AVTSSGLREV
+513 AITSSGLREV

-558 RDG
+558 MD

>member
-16 TLLEPSSALTA
+16 TVLEPSSALTA

-58 GCDRAVVEAIL
+58 GCDRAVVEAVL
-69 DAPCADRVNELG
+69 DTPDAGRVSELG
-81 GTVEDDEVICAR
+81 GTVEDGEVICAR
-93 HITTRRS
+93 HITSRRS

-106 AQVTASQLARI
+106 AQVTANQLAHI

-122 TIYGQSEQ
+122 TIHGQSEQ
-130 VRLVDASRQLDVVDR
+130 VRLVDAARQLDVVDR
-145 AAGDDLS
+145 AAGDELAG
-152 DHLSQHAQ
+152 HLSRHAQ

-166 AVSQRLH
+166 AASQRLQ

-219 QSIRESLRK
+219 QSIRESLNK
-228 ADALLNGLE
+228 ADVLLNGVE

-257 DATGDAD
+257 DGTGDAD
-264 PQAAELAERAR
+264 PRAAELAERAR

-316 RARTTTLDDLLETTA
+316 RARTTTLDDLLESTA
-331 ADRRRLTEL
+331 ADRHRLAEL
-340 DPAATDLGSLGQR
+340 DPGATDLDSLGQQ

-360 LRRSADHISAVR
+360 LRRSADHMSAVR

-378 LAAEVRPELTALA
+378 LAAEVRPELAALA
-391 MPHARLEL
+391 MPHARLEF

-420 NPGSDPAPLAKAA
+420 NPGSDLAPLAKAA

-444 LEVVAAQTLAPQT
+444 LEVVVAQPQVPQT

-499 FADTHVVISKASDG
+499 FADTHVVITKASDG

-523 TGSDREIE
+523 TGSEREIE

-558 RDG
+558 MD

>member
-16 TLLEPSSALTA
+16 TVLEPSSALTA

-58 GCDRAVVEAIL
+58 GCDRAVVEAVL
-69 DAPCADRVNELG
+69 DTPDAGRVSELG
-81 GTVEDDEVICAR
+81 GTVEDGEVICAR
-93 HITTRRS
+93 HITSRRS

-106 AQVTASQLARI
+106 AQVTANQLAHI

-122 TIYGQSEQ
+122 TIHGQSEQ
-130 VRLVDASRQLDVVDR
+130 VRLVDAARQLDVVDR
-145 AAGDDLS
+145 AAGDELAGYLS
-152 DHLSQHAQ
+152 RHAQ

-166 AVSQRLH
+166 AASQRLQ

-212 IAGLQAA
+212 MAGLQAA
-219 QSIRESLRK
+219 QSIRESLNK
-228 ADALLNGLE
+228 ADVLLNGVE

-257 DATGDAD
+257 DGTGDAD
-264 PQAAELAERAR
+264 PHAAELAERAR

-316 RARTTTLDDLLETTA
+316 RARTTTLDDLLESTA
-331 ADRRRLTEL
+331 ADRHRLAEL
-340 DPAATDLGSLGQR
+340 DPGATDLDSLGQQ

-360 LRRSADHISAVR
+360 LRRSADHMSAVR

-378 LAAEVRPELTALA
+378 LAAEVRPELAALA
-391 MPHARLEL
+391 MPHARLEF

-420 NPGSDPAPLAKAA
+420 NPGSDLAPLAKAA

-444 LEVVAAQTLAPQT
+444 LEVVVAQPQVPQT

-499 FADTHVVISKASDG
+499 FADTHVVITKASDG
-513 AVTSSGLREV
+513 AITSSGLREV

-558 RDG
+558 MD

>member
-16 TLLEPSSALTA
+16 TVLEPSSALTA

-58 GCDRAVVEAIL
+58 GCDRAVVEAVL
-69 DAPCADRVNELG
+69 DAPDDGLISELG
-81 GTVEDDEVICAR
+81 GTVEDGEVICAR
-93 HITTRRS
+93 HITSHRS

-122 TIYGQSEQ
+122 TIHGQSEQ

-145 AAGDDLS
+145 AAGDELADDLS
-152 DHLSQHAQ
+152 RHAQ
-160 LWSEFR
+160 LWAEFR
-166 AVSQRLH
+166 AASQRLH

-195 VDAVDPKPHEDD
+195 VDAVDPKPREDD

-212 IAGLQAA
+212 MAGLQAA

-228 ADALLNGLE
+228 ADVLLNGAE

-257 DATGDAD
+257 DGTGDAD

-316 RARTTTLDDLLETTA
+316 RARTTTLDDLIETTA
-331 ADRRRLTEL
+331 ADRRRLAEL
-340 DPAATDLGSLGQR
+340 DPAGTDLESLGQQ

-372 RRTAVR
+372 RRTTVR
-378 LAAEVRPELTALA
+378 LAAQVRPELAALA
-391 MPHARLEL
+391 MPHAQLEFS
-399 RVEPAP
+399 VEPAP

-420 NPGSDPAPLAKAA
+420 NPGSDPVPLAKAA

-444 LEVVAAQTLAPQT
+444 LEVVAAQTQTPQT

-499 FADTHVVISKASDG
+499 FADTHVVITKASDG

-523 TGSDREIE
+523 IGADREIE

-537 GMVDSESGLEHAHD
+537 GMVDSESGHEHAHD
-551 LLREAGE
+551 LLREVRQ
-558 RDG
+558 RD

>member
-16 TLLEPSSALTA
+16 TVLEPSSALTA

-58 GCDRAVVEAIL
+58 GCDRAVVEAVL
-69 DAPCADRVNELG
+69 DTPDAGRVSELG
-81 GTVEDDEVICAR
+81 GTVEDGEVICAR
-93 HITTRRS
+93 HITSRRS

-106 AQVTASQLARI
+106 AQVTASQLAHI

-122 TIYGQSEQ
+122 TIHGQSEQ
-130 VRLVDASRQLDVVDR
+130 VRLVDAARQLDVVDR
-145 AAGDDLS
+145 AAGDELAG
-152 DHLSQHAQ
+152 HLSRHAQ

-166 AVSQRLH
+166 AASQRLQ

-219 QSIRESLRK
+219 QSIRESLNK
-228 ADALLNGLE
+228 ADVLLNGVE

-257 DATGDAD
+257 DGTGDAD
-264 PQAAELAERAR
+264 PRAAELAERAR

-316 RARTTTLDDLLETTA
+316 RARTTTLDDLLESTA
-331 ADRRRLTEL
+331 ADRHRLAEL
-340 DPAATDLGSLGQR
+340 DPGATDLDSLGQQ

-360 LRRSADHISAVR
+360 LRRSADHMSAVR

-378 LAAEVRPELTALA
+378 LAAEVRPELAALA
-391 MPHARLEL
+391 MPHARLEF
-399 RVEPAP
+399 RVESAP

-420 NPGSDPAPLAKAA
+420 NPGSDLAPLAKAA

-444 LEVVAAQTLAPQT
+444 LEVVVAQPQVPQT

-499 FADTHVVISKASDG
+499 FADTHVVITKASDG

-523 TGSDREIE
+523 TGSGREIE

-558 RDG
+558 MD

>member
-16 TLLEPSSALTA
+16 TVLEPSSALTA

-58 GCDRAVVEAIL
+58 GCDRAVVEAVL
-69 DAPCADRVNELG
+69 DTPDAGRVSELG
-81 GTVEDDEVICAR
+81 GTVEDGEVICAR
-93 HITTRRS
+93 HITSRRS

-106 AQVTASQLARI
+106 AQVTASQLAHI

-122 TIYGQSEQ
+122 TIHGQSEQ
-130 VRLVDASRQLDVVDR
+130 VRLVDAARQLDVVDR
-145 AAGDDLS
+145 AAGDELAGYLS
-152 DHLSQHAQ
+152 RHAQ

-166 AVSQRLH
+166 AASQRLQ

-219 QSIRESLRK
+219 QSIRESLNK
-228 ADALLNGLE
+228 ADVLLNGVE

-257 DATGDAD
+257 DGTGDAD
-264 PQAAELAERAR
+264 PRAAELAERAR

-316 RARTTTLDDLLETTA
+316 RARTTTLDDLLESTA
-331 ADRRRLTEL
+331 ADRHRLAEL
-340 DPAATDLGSLGQR
+340 DPGATDLDSLGQQ

-360 LRRSADHISAVR
+360 LRRSADHMSAVR

-378 LAAEVRPELTALA
+378 LAAEVRPELAALA
-391 MPHARLEL
+391 MPHARLEF

-420 NPGSDPAPLAKAA
+420 NPGSDLAPLAKAA

-444 LEVVAAQTLAPQT
+444 LEVVVAQPQVPQT

-499 FADTHVVISKASDG
+499 FADTHVVITKASDG

-523 TGSDREIE
+523 TGSGREIE

-558 RDG
+558 MD

>member
-16 TLLEPSSALTA
+16 TVLEPSSALTA

-58 GCDRAVVEAIL
+58 GCDRAVVEAVL
-69 DAPCADRVNELG
+69 DAPDDGLISELG
-81 GTVEDDEVICAR
+81 GTVEDGEVICAR
-93 HITTRRS
+93 HITSHRS

-122 TIYGQSEQ
+122 TIHGQSEQ

-145 AAGDDLS
+145 AAGDELADDLS
-152 DHLSQHAQ
+152 RHAQ
-160 LWSEFR
+160 LWAEFR
-166 AVSQRLH
+166 AASQRLH

-195 VDAVDPKPHEDD
+195 VDAVDPKPREDD

-212 IAGLQAA
+212 MAGLQAA

-228 ADALLNGLE
+228 ADVLLNGAE

-257 DATGDAD
+257 DGTGDAD

-293 RAEADPQRLEE
+293 RAEADPQRREE

-316 RARTTTLDDLLETTA
+316 RARTTTLDDLIETTA
-331 ADRRRLTEL
+331 ADRRRLAEL
-340 DPAATDLGSLGQR
+340 DPAGTDLESLGQQ

-378 LAAEVRPELTALA
+378 LAAQVRPELAALA
-391 MPHARLEL
+391 MPHAQLEFS
-399 RVEPAP
+399 VEPAP

-420 NPGSDPAPLAKAA
+420 NPGSDPVPLVKAA

-444 LEVVAAQTLAPQT
+444 LEVVAAQTQTPQT

-499 FADTHVVISKASDG
+499 FADTHVVITKASDG

-523 TGSDREIE
+523 IGADREIE

-537 GMVDSESGLEHAHD
+537 GMVDSESGHEHAHD
-551 LLREAGE
+551 LLREVRQ
-558 RDG
+558 RD

>member
-16 TLLEPSSALTA
+16 TVLEPSSALTA

-58 GCDRAVVEAIL
+58 GCDRAVVEAVL
-69 DAPCADRVNELG
+69 DAPDDGRISELG
-81 GTVEDDEVICAR
+81 GTVEDGEVICAR
-93 HITTRRS
+93 HITSHRS

-122 TIYGQSEQ
+122 TIHGQSEQ

-145 AAGDDLS
+145 AAGDELADDLS
-152 DHLSQHAQ
+152 RHAQ
-160 LWSEFR
+160 LWAEFR
-166 AVSQRLH
+166 AASQCLH

-195 VDAVDPKPHEDD
+195 VDAVDPKPREDD

-212 IAGLQAA
+212 MAGLQAA

-228 ADALLNGLE
+228 ADVLLNGAE

-257 DATGDAD
+257 DGTGDAD

-316 RARTTTLDDLLETTA
+316 RARTTTLDDLIETTA
-331 ADRRRLTEL
+331 ADRRRLAEL
-340 DPAATDLGSLGQR
+340 DPAGTDLESLGQQ

-378 LAAEVRPELTALA
+378 LAAQVRPELAALA
-391 MPHARLEL
+391 MPHAQLEFS
-399 RVEPAP
+399 VEPAP

-420 NPGSDPAPLAKAA
+420 NPGSDPVPLAKAA

-444 LEVVAAQTLAPQT
+444 LEVVAAQTQTPQT

-499 FADTHVVISKASDG
+499 FADTHVVITKASDG

-523 TGSDREIE
+523 IGADREIE

-537 GMVDSESGLEHAHD
+537 GMVDSESGHEHAHD
-551 LLREAGE
+551 LLREVRQ
-558 RDG
+558 RD